1 MEDANQLA
9 NNTRVERTYDPDRQS
24 MLAALRAVLGLPKQ
38 LPDVGIG
45 VQP

>member
-1 MEDANQLA
+1 MKRLA
-9 NNTRVERTYDPDRQS
+9 NSPQLTRTYDPDRQS